1 MEKLNENEN
10 DKTDKTKLIDNL
22 ISIKNEYIFNNNLIF
37 SKKDSLFQIDSYIN
51 SIKSIYINT
60 NINQIQ
66 AFLNSLINLSNY
78 LESNLTIFFEEK
90 NHFYLK
96 YEDFNDTILN
106 KISNLNESKNAI
118 IKIRKKLED
127 LINNYT
133 ISKEIKFS
141 MNINKINSVEEILIN
156 PVLVRNINNDVL
168 NSIKNINIIYN
179 KFIKNYSKYKN
190 SLIEINII
198 NKEFINKIKKSNIFC
213 KDMKN
218 KYLCS
223 KYMKNTEDNTTNKNI

>member
-1 MEKLNENEN
+1 M
-10 DKTDKTKLIDNL
+10 
-22 ISIKNEYIFNNNLIF
+22 Y
-37 SKKDSLFQIDSYIN
+37 
-51 SIKSIYINT
+51 
-60 NINQIQ
+60 
-66 AFLNSLINLSNY
+66 
-78 LESNLTIFFEEK
+78 EEK
-90 NHFYLK
+90 NHFYVQ
-96 YEDFNDTILN
+96 YEDFNNTILN

-127 LINNYT
+127 LINNYE
-133 ISKEIKFS
+133 INKEIKFS

-198 NKEFINKIKKSNIFC
+198 NKEFINQIKKSNIFC

>member
-1 MEKLNENEN
+1 M
-10 DKTDKTKLIDNL
+10 
-22 ISIKNEYIFNNNLIF
+22 Y
-37 SKKDSLFQIDSYIN
+37 
-51 SIKSIYINT
+51 
-60 NINQIQ
+60 
-66 AFLNSLINLSNY
+66 
-78 LESNLTIFFEEK
+78 EEK
-90 NHFYLK
+90 NHFYVQ
-96 YEDFNDTILN
+96 YEDFNNTILN

-127 LINNYT
+127 LINNYE
-133 ISKEIKFS
+133 INKEIKFS

>member
-1 MEKLNENEN
+1 M
-10 DKTDKTKLIDNL
+10 
-22 ISIKNEYIFNNNLIF
+22 Y
-37 SKKDSLFQIDSYIN
+37 
-51 SIKSIYINT
+51 
-60 NINQIQ
+60 
-66 AFLNSLINLSNY
+66 
-78 LESNLTIFFEEK
+78 EEK
-90 NHFYLK
+90 NHFYVQ
-96 YEDFNDTILN
+96 YEDFNNTILN

-127 LINNYT
+127 LINNYE
-133 ISKEIKFS
+133 INKEIKFS

-190 SLIEINII
+190 SLVEINII
-198 NKEFINKIKKSNIFC
+198 NKEFINQIKKSNIFC